1 MGEPYRRSNEGTEVH
16 KICANYTILCR
27 FILYIV
33 HFMQNFDKKDLA
45 LLRWLQQDSS
55 VPVADLAD
63 NIGLSVNACWRRVRR
78 LQDEV
83 IAKQVAILEPDAF
96 GYGLTA
102 FVSVRT
108 SEHNDQWLKTFSKG
122 ISEISE
128 VVEFYRLSGQY
139 DYLLKILAK
148 DIADYDRVYK
158 RVIKIAPLSDVSSS
172 FAMERI
178 KSTTALPL

>member
-1 MGEPYRRSNEGTEVH
+1 
-16 KICANYTILCR
+16 
-27 FILYIV
+27 
-33 HFMQNFDKKDLA
+33 MQNFDKKDLA
-45 LLRWLQQDSS
+45 ILRRMQADNS
-55 VPVADLAD
+55 VAVADLAEE
-63 NIGLSVNACWRRVRR
+63 IGLSVNACWRRVRR

-83 IAKQVAILEPDAF
+83 VTKQVAILAPETF

-108 SEHNDQWLKTFSKG
+108 NEHNEDWLELFSQG
-122 ISEISE
+122 ISEINE

-148 DIADYDRVYK
+148 DIADFDRVYK
-158 RVIKIAPLSDVSSS
+158 RVIKIAPLSDVTSS

>member
-1 MGEPYRRSNEGTEVH
+1 
-16 KICANYTILCR
+16 
-27 FILYIV
+27 
-33 HFMQNFDKKDLA
+33 MQNLDKKDLVI
-45 LLRWLQQDSS
+45 LRWLQRDSS
-55 VPVADLAD
+55 TPIAELAD
-63 NIGLSVNACWRRVRR
+63 EIGLSINACWRRVKR
-78 LQDEV
+78 LQEEV
-83 IAKQVAILEPDAF
+83 ISKQVAILKPELF

-108 SEHNDQWLKTFSKG
+108 NEHNDQWLKTFADG
-122 ISEISE
+122 IRDIVE

-178 KSTTALPL
+178 KSTTALPI

>member
-1 MGEPYRRSNEGTEVH
+1 
-16 KICANYTILCR
+16 
-27 FILYIV
+27 
-33 HFMQNFDKKDLA
+33 MQNFDKKDLA

-55 VPVADLAD
+55 VPVAGLAD

-139 DYLLKILAK
+139 EYLLKILAK

>member
-1 MGEPYRRSNEGTEVH
+1 MRKAYPRSNKVTELH
-16 KICANYTILCR
+16 KLCAFYSYLCR
-27 FILYIV
+27 VILFIV
-33 HFMQNFDKKDLA
+33 VSMQNLDKKDLTI
-45 LLRWLQQDSS
+45 LRWLQQDSS
-55 VPVADLAD
+55 VAVADLAD
-63 NIGLSVNACWRRVRR
+63 KIGLSVNACWRRVRR
-78 LQDEV
+78 LQDDV

-108 SEHNDQWLKTFSKG
+108 NEHNDQWLKTFSKG

>member
-1 MGEPYRRSNEGTEVH
+1 
-16 KICANYTILCR
+16 
-27 FILYIV
+27 
-33 HFMQNFDKKDLA
+33 MQNFDKKDLA
-45 LLRWLQQDSS
+45 ILRRMQADSS
-55 VPVADLAD
+55 VAVADLAD
-63 NIGLSVNACWRRVRR
+63 EIGLSVNACWRRVRR
-78 LQDEV
+78 LQNEAV
-83 IAKQVAILEPDAF
+83 TKQVAILAPEAF

-108 SEHNDQWLKTFSKG
+108 NEHNEGWLEQFSEG

-139 DYLLKILAK
+139 DYLLKILAR
-148 DIADYDRVYK
+148 DIADFDRVYK
-158 RVIKIAPLSDVSSS
+158 RVIKIAPLSDVTSS